1 MFLRSVTPFKPENRI
16 LPGDIYPK
24 RALSVAV
31 STKGSYGRKC
41 YVQRR
46 FERVCFLFYRENL
59 EDLQQIVA
67 QLENDRFI
75 ASRRAQRLEEELKS
89 QEKVWQKENKSCTGS
104 NHADKVET
112 IHLCEI

>member
-1 MFLRSVTPFKPENRI
+1 MLCT
-16 LPGDIYPK
+16 
-24 RALSVAV
+24 A
-31 STKGSYGRKC
+31 
-41 YVQRR
+41 RR

-89 QEKVWQKENKSCTGS
+89 QEKVWQ
-104 NHADKVET
+104 
-112 IHLCEI
+112 

>member
-1 MFLRSVTPFKPENRI
+1 MFIQSVTLFKPENRT
-16 LPGDIYPK
+16 LRFLLKPLEYSK
-24 RALSVAV
+24 RALSVSV

-89 QEKVWQKENKSCTGS
+89 QEKV
-104 NHADKVET
+104 
-112 IHLCEI
+112 